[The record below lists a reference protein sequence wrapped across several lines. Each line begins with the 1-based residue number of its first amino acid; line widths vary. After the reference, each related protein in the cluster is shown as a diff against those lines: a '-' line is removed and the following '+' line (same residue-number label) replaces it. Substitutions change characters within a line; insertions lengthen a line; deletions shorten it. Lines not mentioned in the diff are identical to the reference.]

1 MKYDVLVSG
10 MMVVDLLIEL
20 PAQYTKGS
28 KQEVRQISVQGGAPA
43 GNAACVIASSGI
55 STAFLGY
62 KSDTVLSHIAIQEFE
77 RCNVDTSLL
86 LEKDKF
92 QPAIAA
98 VEVDPVNGER
108 TVFYSLNGY
117 MPLAPEDIYE
127 VSVKNCRL
135 ILVDGYDVAGN
146 LALLK
151 LAKKHKITSVLDLE
165 AGNSTDLLQMIQLGG
180 HIILPLEGAQ
190 FISGQQT
197 VEDCLFA
204 LAKETKGQLVV
215 TDGVNGSWAL
225 ENGNI
230 IHQPAFPTNA
240 IDTTG
245 CGDAFHGAYAI
256 ALLSGKTLRQRLQYA
271 TAYASIIATFFGGRS
286 YYPSQSE
293 VESLIIKYQEL
304 CQ

>member
-43 GNAACVIASSGI
+43 GNAACIIASSGI

-77 RCNVDTSLL
+77 RCHVATSLL
-86 LEKDKF
+86 LKKDKF

-98 VEVDPVNGER
+98 VEVDPANGER

-117 MPLAPEDIYE
+117 IPLAPEDIYE

-165 AGNSTDLLQMIQLGG
+165 AGDRTDLLQMIQLGG

-197 VEDCLFA
+197 AEDCLFA
-204 LAKETKGQLVV
+204 LAKETEGQLVV

-230 IHQPAFPTNA
+230 LHQPAFPTNA
-240 IDTTG
+240 VDTTG

-293 VESLIIKYQEL
+293 VESLIIKHQEL